1 MINLKDALV
10 QLINM
15 WKFLA
20 FLSFLIGAPAYSQ
33 VVTPNFTTGTVNSTT
48 VSTQNITEVYKI
60 ETYGGTQYS
69 VTGSNITPTGNLGP
83 TATYAVTD
91 PTKDFS
97 FSQVKLDAGIIS
109 TTDLNRTITTT
120 STTNSLSV
128 FSQ

>member
-1 MINLKDALV
+1 
-10 QLINM
+10 M

-20 FLSFLIGAPAYSQ
+20 FAAFLIGAPAFCQ

-48 VSTQNITEVYKI
+48 VSTQNITEIYKI

-91 PTKDFS
+91 TTKDFS

-109 TTDLNRTITTT
+109 TTDLNRTINTT

>member
-1 MINLKDALV
+1 
-10 QLINM
+10 M
-15 WKFLA
+15 WKLLA
-20 FLSFLIGAPAYSQ
+20 SLTFLIGAPAFSQ

-48 VSTQNITEVYKI
+48 VSSQNITETYRI

-69 VTGSNITPTGNLGP
+69 VTGSNIAPSGVIGSTT
-83 TATYAVTD
+83 TYAVTD

-97 FSQVKLDAGIIS
+97 FSEVKLNAGIIS